1 MDVSSILGV
10 VTGLLMVAGLY
21 VALRSRSKRGPE
33 KVEELRLHLQS
44 IGVDSSVVVP
54 AVAGNT
60 RGRRFWTERSVGVVK
75 PVGRTVDSID
85 VVGVAIQQ
93 GVKYFLEYLVR
104 NTGSAAPGGKRK
116 RKARMA
122 KKTTSSAAG
131 SQVDIEWKGD
141 DSLVRR
147 LNLDY
152 RLRDM
157 LLKSRAHDI
166 SGGIRIFLEPQ
177 REYSRIKMAFVLP
190 SSDLLDAVDIIA
202 RHVRSA

>member
-1 MDVSSILGV
+1 MDVSSIFSV
-10 VTGLLMVAGLY
+10 VTGLLVVAGLY

-33 KVEELRLHLQS
+33 KVEELCLHLQS

-54 AVAGNT
+54 AVAGNK
-60 RGRRFWTERSVGVVK
+60 RGRRFRIERSVGVVK

-93 GVKYFLEYLVR
+93 GVQFFLEYLVR

-122 KKTTSSAAG
+122 KKTTSSAG
-131 SQVDIEWKGD
+131 GRQLGIEWKGD
-141 DSLVRR
+141 DSLVRT

-157 LLKSRAHDI
+157 LLKSQAHDI

-177 REYSRIKMAFVLP
+177 REYSKIKTA
-190 SSDLLDAVDIIA
+190 
-202 RHVRSA
+202 